1 MRQYIG
7 NGSAV
12 TAISFI
18 NYSHFLMAGYEDGS
32 LSVYQTS
39 NCKRVA
45 LVHVYNSDKNTI
57 MSISED
63 GHIKIWEFIVNMEVM
78 YNT

>member
-45 LVHVYNSDKNTI
+45 LVH
-57 MSISED
+57 
-63 GHIKIWEFIVNMEVM
+63 GHKKVLFTMID
-78 YNT
+78 